1 MHGYFHAAHRVTWL
15 IVVLGICGCGRETA
29 PVADS
34 TTVPESAPE
43 AMDVVVYA
51 SVSAAQIA
59 PVLEAFTAETGNGT
73 QLVVDDFTGLAR
85 RFANHGTD
93 PVADLL
99 VAANLTE
106 LSAAVESDF
115 FRPSDLT
122 SAGLDAAAALGDPDG
137 FWQPLGITARI
148 VVYNAELVADDEI
161 ATIADYASLADDIW
175 HERLCIS
182 SSRLPGNRTL
192 IAMLIRD
199 HGVREA
205 ELIVRAWRASLAE
218 RFFESDIDL
227 VRAVAAGECQLAIA
241 DTRAMATIIAA
252 SPQAPLAT
260 VRFPDVAT
268 TLVDISAAGVTR
280 HAGNPQGAAML
291 LQWLVSKDPNS
302 LYSAYGYEFPVHPAA
317 AVAVPIQSW
326 SDRVESPM
334 QISQLSFLQRD
345 AELLTERARYP

>member
-1 MHGYFHAAHRVTWL
+1 
-15 IVVLGICGCGRETA
+15 
-29 PVADS
+29 
-34 TTVPESAPE
+34 
-43 AMDVVVYA
+43 
-51 SVSAAQIA
+51 
-59 PVLEAFTAETGNGT
+59 
-73 QLVVDDFTGLAR
+73 
-85 RFANHGTD
+85 
-93 PVADLL
+93 
-99 VAANLTE
+99 
-106 LSAAVESDF
+106 
-115 FRPSDLT
+115 
-122 SAGLDAAAALGDPDG
+122 
-137 FWQPLGITARI
+137 
-148 VVYNAELVADDEI
+148 
-161 ATIADYASLADDIW
+161 
-175 HERLCIS
+175 
-182 SSRLPGNRTL
+182 LPGNRTL

-326 SDRVESPM
+326 SDRVENPM

-345 AELLTERARYP
+345 AELLAERARYP